1 MEVSLFL
8 SAKCTSRF
16 ILMRALARSRHR
28 MDTHTRP
35 NIHALRQF
43 RRDSRTR
50 EATCTGCHAHIHI
63 HARVQTNREKSW
75 CIWKIPV
82 LSKAYLLDCSIFS
95 GRRLDPV
102 QRMIKVKPGI
112 NVSGHEGSA
121 RPPLL
126 SSDDV
131 MQALA
136 AARVVEG
143 KGWTRSH

>member
-1 MEVSLFL
+1 MFL

-63 HARVQTNREKSW
+63 HARVQTNREK
-75 CIWKIPV
+75 V
-82 LSKAYLLDCSIFS
+82 DAYEKYPCYQRLISLIALFFS

-102 QRMIKVKPGI
+102 QRMIKVRPGI